1 MVRYSNEHNWFSL
14 TPVGMTYE
22 LKYRHQSTGAR
33 NQSWKPARVTW
44 ALVIAGDWL
53 FQSETPPTY
62 SLQDN
67 TVHYSLEKKSEIPR
81 KSADTMAGIV
91 MKMIFICCFQS
102 FCIFSKGA
110 REDWKVDFRGL
121 RVEQKKCSD
130 SLSLAM
136 TPLLQ
141 TSNFYPVYNNNN
153 TLSLSLVYCVQNIGL
168 WCSLVPSGR

>member
-102 FCIFSKGA
+102 FCIFSKGV
-110 REDWKVDFRGL
+110 REGWKVDFRGASG
-121 RVEQKKCSD
+121 RTKNVQTRYRSPWCPYYK
-130 SLSLAM
+130 
-136 TPLLQ
+136 LLI
-141 TSNFYPVYNNNN
+141 F
-153 TLSLSLVYCVQNIGL
+153 TLSITTTTHYHYH
-168 WCSLVPSGR
+168 